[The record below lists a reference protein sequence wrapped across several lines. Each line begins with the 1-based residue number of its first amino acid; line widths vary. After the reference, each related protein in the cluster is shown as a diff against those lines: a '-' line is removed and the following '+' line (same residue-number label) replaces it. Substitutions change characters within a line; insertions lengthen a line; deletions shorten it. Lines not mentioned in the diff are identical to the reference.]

1 MTEPT
6 RLLDRGAT
14 EFERYLLGA
23 ATRERPT
30 RGQRL
35 RMRRSIVLAELGM
48 LGTVVNALAAA
59 TQQIVLVSVIAGA
72 LAGQGSVPTS
82 TLPHSLREPVV
93 STTTNRSVNPHSDEK
108 STPEIAPPQL
118 DVTDEQSEVTQ
129 SELPH
134 SKSEVTKVPSVA
146 PRRAIELREEIA
158 LMDQARAALRSG
170 SPKTALEHLEQYR
183 SRFPSGS
190 FGQEAQALRIE
201 AIAVSGNSAR
211 ASILAKAFLARYPNS
226 PHRSRLRRLAE
237 SNPSEPR

>member
-6 RLLDRGAT
+6 RLIDSGAT

-30 RGQRL
+30 RLQRL
-35 RMRRSIVLAELGM
+35 RMRRSIVLAELGI
-48 LGTVVNALAAA
+48 LGTVVKALAAA

-82 TLPHSLREPVV
+82 TLLRESREPAV
-93 STTTNRSVNPHSDEK
+93 SIAAQPSTRLSPEGK
-108 STPEIAPPQL
+108 STKETATPRIYA
-118 DVTDEQSEVTQ
+118 TDELPEVPQSR
-129 SELPH
+129 LPH
-134 SKSEVTKVPSVA
+134 SKTEVTPVPTLA
-146 PRRAIELREEIA
+146 PRRTIELREEIA

-170 SPKTALEHLEQYR
+170 SPKSALEHLEQYR

-201 AIAVSGNSAR
+201 AIASNGNITR
-211 ASILAKAFLARYPNS
+211 ASTLAKAFLSRYPNS
-226 PHRSRLRRLAE
+226 PHSARLRRLAD
-237 SNPSEPR
+237 SSSSEPR